1 MEQLI
6 VVSGRTLLKIAKIK
20 SSMGLKGDMKIIP
33 FFFTISELGE
43 LFSVCSDGFFLFSE
57 GSFPKKISI
66 KESKQKNL
74 GLTVSFVDVNSRT
87 EADKL
92 KDLYVCVDYGIYKD
106 FLKRTKN
113 IFRLVGY
120 TVIDKGLGEIG
131 QVNSILRGKQDLLA
145 LDDKEE
151 KLIPFVND
159 LIESVDDD
167 NNVIRTI
174 LPEGIF

>member
-1 MEQLI
+1 MEQLV

-20 SSMGLKGDMKIIP
+20 GSMGIKGDMKIVP
-33 FFFTISELGE
+33 FFFTVQELNE
-43 LFSVCSDGFFLFSE
+43 LLSVCGNELYLFSE
-57 GSFPKKISI
+57 TNFPKKISI
-66 KESKQKNL
+66 KNAKQNNL
-74 GLTVSFVDVNSRT
+74 GLTVSLVGVDDRT
-87 EADKL
+87 YADKF
-92 KDLYVCVDYGIYKD
+92 KDFDVCVDYDMYKS
-106 FLKRTKN
+106 FLERTKN

-120 TVIDKGLGEIG
+120 TVIDKKLGQLG
-131 QVNSILRGKQDLLA
+131 QVHSVLRDRQVLIA

-167 NNVIRTI
+167 NKVIRTI

>member
-20 SSMGLKGDMKIIP
+20 GSIGLKGDMKIVP
-33 FFFTISELGE
+33 LFLTVPELKE
-43 LFSVCSDGFFLFSE
+43 LFSICINELYFFSE
-57 GSFPKKISI
+57 ATFPKKINL
-66 KESKQKNL
+66 KEVKQKDF
-74 GLTVSFVDVNSRT
+74 GLTVSFVGVDDRT
-87 EADKL
+87 GADKFN
-92 KDLYVCVDYGIYKD
+92 DFDVCVDYNAYKD
-106 FLKRTKN
+106 FLRCTKN

-120 TVIDKGLGEIG
+120 TVIDKTLGQLG
-131 QVNSILRGKQDLLA
+131 QVHSVLRSRQELLS

-167 NNVIRTI
+167 NKVIRTI

>member
-1 MEQLI
+1 MEQQI

-33 FFFTISELGE
+33 LFFTINELGE
-43 LFSVCSDGFFLFSE
+43 LFSTCREEFYLFSE

-74 GLTVSFVDVNSRT
+74 GLTVSFVNVNSRT

-92 KDLYVCVDYGIYKD
+92 KDLYVCVDNNIYKD

-120 TVIDKGLGEIG
+120 TVIDKELGELG
-131 QVNSILRGKQDLLA
+131 QVNSILRGKQDLLS

>member
-20 SSMGLKGDMKIIP
+20 GSIGLKGDIKIVP
-33 FFFTISELGE
+33 LFFTVKELSD
-43 LFSVCSDGFFLFSE
+43 LFSSCSNELYFFSE
-57 GSFPKKISI
+57 STFPKKINV
-66 KESKQKNL
+66 KEAKQKDF
-74 GLTVSFVDVNSRT
+74 GLTVSLVDLHSRT
-87 EADKL
+87 EADKFN
-92 KDLYVCVDYGIYKD
+92 DFYVCVDHGLYKD
-106 FLKRTKN
+106 FLKHTKN

-120 TVIDKGLGEIG
+120 TVIDKKLGQLGL
-131 QVNSILRGKQDLLA
+131 VHSVLRGKQELIA

-167 NNVIRTI
+167 NKVIKTI

>member
-1 MEQLI
+1 MEQLV

-20 SSMGLKGDMKIIP
+20 GSMGLKGNVKIVP
-33 FFFTISELGE
+33 LFFTVKELSELLATCNNE
-43 LFSVCSDGFFLFSE
+43 LYLFSE
-57 GSFPKKISI
+57 KTFPKKINI
-66 KESKQKNL
+66 KEAKQKDL
-74 GLTVSFVDVNSRT
+74 GLTVSLVDVHSRT
-87 EADKL
+87 EADKFNEFF
-92 KDLYVCVDYGIYKD
+92 VCVDHELYKE

-120 TVIDKGLGEIG
+120 TVIDKQLGHLGL
-131 QVNSILRGKQDLLA
+131 VHSVLRGKQELLS

-167 NNVIRTI
+167 NKVIKTI

>member
-33 FFFTISELGE
+33 LFFTISELGE
-43 LFSVCSDGFFLFSE
+43 LVSICGDGFFLFSE

-92 KDLYVCVDYGIYKD
+92 KDLYVCVDHGIYKD

-131 QVNSILRGKQDLLA
+131 QVNSILRGKQDLLS

>member
-20 SSMGLKGDMKIIP
+20 GSMGIKGDMKIVP
-33 FFFTISELGE
+33 LFFTVKELNE
-43 LFSVCSDGFFLFSE
+43 LFSTCSSELYLFSKDT
-57 GSFPKKISI
+57 FPKKISV
-66 KESKQKNL
+66 KEVKQKAF
-74 GLTVSFVDVNSRT
+74 GLTVSLVDISNRT
-87 EADKL
+87 DADKL
-92 KDLYVCVDYGIYKD
+92 NDFYVCVDHNMYKD
-106 FLKRTKN
+106 FLKRTNN

-120 TVIDKGLGEIG
+120 AVIDKKLGQLG
-131 QVNSILRGKQDLLA
+131 KVHSILRGKQELLS

-159 LIESVDDD
+159 LIECVDDD